1 MVNEKIQTTSPESRA
16 PSPDLD
22 ENWMQK
28 ALRLAQC
35 AEDAGEVPVGAL
47 LVIDNECI
55 AEGWNQP
62 ISTHDA
68 SAHAEII
75 AIRAAGK
82 SLNNYRLTGSTL
94 YVTLEPCA
102 MCAGAIIH
110 ARISRV
116 VFGASDPK
124 AGAAGSVFEILT
136 TNKLNHFP
144 EVTGGVL
151 EAQCAEI
158 LQTFF
163 KNKR

>member
-1 MVNEKIQTTSPESRA
+1 MTS
-16 PSPDLD
+16 D
-22 ENWMQK
+22 EVWMQQ
-28 ALRLAQC
+28 ALRLAKH

-62 ISTHDA
+62 IGTHDA

-82 SLNNYRLTGSTL
+82 SLDNYRLTGSTL

-124 AGAAGSVFEILT
+124 AGAAGSVFDILT
-136 TNKLNHFP
+136 VKKLNHFP
-144 EVTGGVL
+144 EISGGVL
-151 EAQCAEI
+151 EPQCAEI

-163 KNKR
+163 KKKR